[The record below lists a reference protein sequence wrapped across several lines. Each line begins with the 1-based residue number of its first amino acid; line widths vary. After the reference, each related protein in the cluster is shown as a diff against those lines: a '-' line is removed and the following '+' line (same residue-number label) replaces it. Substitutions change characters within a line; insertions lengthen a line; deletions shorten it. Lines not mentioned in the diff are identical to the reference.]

1 MLVHGK
7 GLFFYVEENL
17 KMVLALV
24 LFIIMYVLLLLFPR
38 YRPWIALG
46 TALVFVI
53 LQIMP
58 LQEIL
63 GSINFNVLM
72 MIAGTMGIVS
82 LFIESGMP
90 SLMADII
97 VDKMPNVKW
106 TIVALALF
114 AGIVSAF
121 VDNVATVLMIA
132 PVAIAIARKF
142 EISPIAMVI
151 AISVS
156 SNLQGAAT
164 LVGDTTAI
172 LLGGYADMTFMDFF
186 VFHGKA
192 GIFWA
197 VELGA
202 LLTAGVLLIL
212 FRKETQPTVGKDRT
226 EVKDYVPTILLA
238 GTVVLLIIAS
248 FIPNT
253 PEYING
259 YICMT
264 LLISGLIW
272 NVIKKRS
279 LLGITKPVS
288 EIDYETLLLLTGL
301 FIVIGGITQAG
312 VIDEIAK
319 LFLKIGSGN
328 LFVIYMLIVWV
339 SVALSAFVDN
349 IPYVATMLPVVQG
362 IAAGMGV
369 EPYVLYFGLLI
380 GATLGGNLTPVG
392 ASANITAIGMLQREG
407 YIVKTRDFMRIG
419 IPFSLVAVLSGSIFV
434 WLVWGI

>member
-1 MLVHGK
+1 MHGK
-7 GLFFYVEENL
+7 GLFFYVEEIL

-24 LFIIMYVLLLLFPR
+24 LFVIMYVLLLLFPR

-46 TALVFVI
+46 TALIFVI
-53 LQIMP
+53 LGIMP
-58 LQEIL
+58 LEDIL

-90 SLMADII
+90 SLMADVI

-106 TIVALALF
+106 TIVSLALF

-142 EISPIAMVI
+142 DISPIAMVI

-192 GIFWA
+192 GVFWA

-202 LLTAGVLLIL
+202 VLTAIVLLIL
-212 FRKETQPTVGKDRT
+212 FRKETQPTIGKDRAVVT
-226 EVKDYVPTILLA
+226 SYVPSVLLA
-238 GTVVLLIIAS
+238 GTVILLIVAS

-253 PEYING
+253 PAYING
-259 YICMT
+259 YICIS
-264 LLISGLIW
+264 LLIIGLIW

-279 LLGITKPVS
+279 YLGITKPIS

-301 FIVIGGITQAG
+301 FIVIGGITHAG

-319 LFLKIGSGN
+319 LFLKVGSGN
-328 LFVIYMLIVWV
+328 LFVIYLLIVWV

-407 YIVKTRDFMRIG
+407 YIVKTKDFMRIG
-419 IPFSLVAVLSGSIFV
+419 IPFSLVAVLSGSIFI

>member
-132 PVAIAIARKF
+132 PV
-142 EISPIAMVI
+142 
-151 AISVS
+151 S

-264 LLISGLIW
+264 LLIIGLIW

>member
-1 MLVHGK
+1 
-7 GLFFYVEENL
+7 
-17 KMVLALV
+17 MVLALV

-248 FIPNT
+248 FFPI
-253 PEYING
+253 
-259 YICMT
+259 M
-264 LLISGLIW
+264 
-272 NVIKKRS
+272 
-279 LLGITKPVS
+279 
-288 EIDYETLLLLTGL
+288 
-301 FIVIGGITQAG
+301 
-312 VIDEIAK
+312 
-319 LFLKIGSGN
+319 
-328 LFVIYMLIVWV
+328 
-339 SVALSAFVDN
+339 
-349 IPYVATMLPVVQG
+349 
-362 IAAGMGV
+362 
-369 EPYVLYFGLLI
+369 
-380 GATLGGNLTPVG
+380 
-392 ASANITAIGMLQREG
+392 
-407 YIVKTRDFMRIG
+407 
-419 IPFSLVAVLSGSIFV
+419 FSLSEQVSMKRVQAVSI
-434 WLVWGI
+434 LLKSR

>member
-121 VDNVATVLMIA
+121 VDNVATLLMIA

-264 LLISGLIW
+264 LLIIGLIW

-349 IPYVATMLPVVQG
+349 IPYVVTMLPVVQG

>member
-1 MLVHGK
+1 MHGK
-7 GLFFYVEENL
+7 GLFFYVEEIL

-24 LFIIMYVLLLLFPR
+24 LFVIMYVLLLLFPR

-46 TALVFVI
+46 TALIFVI
-53 LQIMP
+53 LGIMP
-58 LQEIL
+58 LEDIL

-90 SLMADII
+90 SLMADVI

-106 TIVALALF
+106 TIVSLALF

-142 EISPIAMVI
+142 DISPIAMVI

-192 GIFWA
+192 GVFWA

-202 LLTAGVLLIL
+202 LLTAVVLLIL
-212 FRKETQPTVGKDRT
+212 FRKETQPTIGKDRAVVT
-226 EVKDYVPTILLA
+226 SYVPSVLLA
-238 GTVVLLIIAS
+238 GTVILLIVAS

-253 PEYING
+253 PAYING
-259 YICMT
+259 YICIS
-264 LLISGLIW
+264 LLIIGLLW

-279 LLGITKPVS
+279 YLGITKPIS

-301 FIVIGGITQAG
+301 FIVIGGITHAG

-319 LFLKIGSGN
+319 LFLKVGSGN
-328 LFVIYMLIVWV
+328 LFVIYLLIVWV

-407 YIVKTRDFMRIG
+407 YIVKTKDFMRIG
-419 IPFSLVAVLSGSIFV
+419 IPFSLVAVLSGSIFIWV
-434 WLVWGI
+434 VWGI

>member
-1 MLVHGK
+1 MHGK
-7 GLFFYVEENL
+7 GLFFYVEEIL

-24 LFIIMYVLLLLFPR
+24 LFVIMYVLLLLFPR

-46 TALVFVI
+46 TALIFVI
-53 LQIMP
+53 LGIMP
-58 LQEIL
+58 LEDIL

-90 SLMADII
+90 SLMADVI

-106 TIVALALF
+106 TIVSLALF

-142 EISPIAMVI
+142 DISPIAMVI

-172 LLGGYADMTFMDFF
+172 LLGGYADMTFIDFF

-192 GIFWA
+192 GVFWA

-202 LLTAGVLLIL
+202 VLTAIVLLIL
-212 FRKETQPTVGKDRT
+212 FRKETQPTIGKDRAVVT
-226 EVKDYVPTILLA
+226 SYVPSVLLA
-238 GTVVLLIIAS
+238 GTVILLIVAS

-253 PEYING
+253 PAYING
-259 YICMT
+259 YICIS
-264 LLISGLIW
+264 LLIIGLIW

-279 LLGITKPVS
+279 YLGITKPIS

-301 FIVIGGITQAG
+301 FIVIGGITHAG

-319 LFLKIGSGN
+319 LFLKVGSGN
-328 LFVIYMLIVWV
+328 LFVIYLLIVWV

-407 YIVKTRDFMRIG
+407 YIVKTKDFMRIG
-419 IPFSLVAVLSGSIFV
+419 IPFSLVAVLSGSIFI

>member
-226 EVKDYVPTILLA
+226 VVKDYVPTILLA

-264 LLISGLIW
+264 LLIIGLIW

-288 EIDYETLLLLTGL
+288 EIDYETLLLLTGQ

>member
-1 MLVHGK
+1 MHGK
-7 GLFFYVEENL
+7 GLFFYVEEIL

-24 LFIIMYVLLLLFPR
+24 LFVIMYVLLLLFPR

-46 TALVFVI
+46 TALIFVI
-53 LQIMP
+53 LGIMP
-58 LQEIL
+58 LEDIL

-90 SLMADII
+90 SLMADVI

-106 TIVALALF
+106 TIVSLALF

-142 EISPIAMVI
+142 DISPIAMVI

-192 GIFWA
+192 GVFWA

-202 LLTAGVLLIL
+202 LLTAVVLLIL
-212 FRKETQPTVGKDRT
+212 FRKETQPTIGKDRAVVT
-226 EVKDYVPTILLA
+226 SYVPSVLLA
-238 GTVVLLIIAS
+238 GTVILLIVAS

-253 PEYING
+253 PAYING
-259 YICMT
+259 YICIS
-264 LLISGLIW
+264 LLIIGLIW

-279 LLGITKPVS
+279 YLGITKPIS

-301 FIVIGGITQAG
+301 FIVIGGITHAG

-319 LFLKIGSGN
+319 LFLKVGSGN
-328 LFVIYMLIVWV
+328 LFVIYLLIVWV

-407 YIVKTRDFMRIG
+407 HIVKTKDFMRIG
-419 IPFSLVAVLSGSIFV
+419 IPFSLVAVLSGSIFI

>member
-1 MLVHGK
+1 
-7 GLFFYVEENL
+7 
-17 KMVLALV
+17 MVLALV

-226 EVKDYVPTILLA
+226 VVKDYVPTILLA

-264 LLISGLIW
+264 LLIIGLIW

>member
-212 FRKETQPTVGKDRT
+212 FRKETQPTVGEDRT

-264 LLISGLIW
+264 LLIIGLIW

>member
-1 MLVHGK
+1 MHGK
-7 GLFFYVEENL
+7 GLFFYVEEIL

-24 LFIIMYVLLLLFPR
+24 LFVIMYVLLLLFPR

-46 TALVFVI
+46 TALIFVI
-53 LQIMP
+53 LGIMP
-58 LQEIL
+58 LEDIL

-90 SLMADII
+90 SLMADVI

-106 TIVALALF
+106 TIVSLALF

-142 EISPIAMVI
+142 DISPIAMVI

-192 GIFWA
+192 GVFWA

-202 LLTAGVLLIL
+202 LLTAVVLLIL
-212 FRKETQPTVGKDRT
+212 FRKETQPTIGKDRAVVT
-226 EVKDYVPTILLA
+226 SYVPSVLLA
-238 GTVVLLIIAS
+238 GTVILLIVAS

-253 PEYING
+253 PAYING
-259 YICMT
+259 YICIS
-264 LLISGLIW
+264 LLIIGLIW

-279 LLGITKPVS
+279 YLGITKPIS

-301 FIVIGGITQAG
+301 FIVIGGITHAG

-319 LFLKIGSGN
+319 LFLKVGSGN
-328 LFVIYMLIVWV
+328 LFVIYLLIVWV

-407 YIVKTRDFMRIG
+407 YIVKTKDFMRIG
-419 IPFSLVAVLSGSIFV
+419 IPFSLVAVLSGSIFIWV
-434 WLVWGI
+434 VWGI

>member
-1 MLVHGK
+1 MHGK
-7 GLFFYVEENL
+7 GLFFYVEEIL

-24 LFIIMYVLLLLFPR
+24 LFVIMYVLLLLFPR

-46 TALVFVI
+46 TALIFVI
-53 LQIMP
+53 LGIMP
-58 LQEIL
+58 LEDIL

-90 SLMADII
+90 SLMADVI

-106 TIVALALF
+106 TIVSLALF
-114 AGIVSAF
+114 AGLVSAF

-142 EISPIAMVI
+142 DISPIAMVI

-192 GIFWA
+192 GVFWA

-202 LLTAGVLLIL
+202 LLTAVVLLIL
-212 FRKETQPTVGKDRT
+212 FRKETQPTIGKDRAVVT
-226 EVKDYVPTILLA
+226 SYVPSVLLA
-238 GTVVLLIIAS
+238 GTVILLIVAS

-253 PEYING
+253 PAYING
-259 YICMT
+259 YICIS
-264 LLISGLIW
+264 LLIIGLIW

-279 LLGITKPVS
+279 YLGITKPIS

-301 FIVIGGITQAG
+301 FIVIGGITHAG

-319 LFLKIGSGN
+319 LFLKVGSGN
-328 LFVIYMLIVWV
+328 LFVIYLLIVWV

-407 YIVKTRDFMRIG
+407 YIVKTKDFMRIG
-419 IPFSLVAVLSGSIFV
+419 IPFSLVAVLSGSIFI

>member
-1 MLVHGK
+1 MHGK
-7 GLFFYVEENL
+7 GLFFYVEEIL

-24 LFIIMYVLLLLFPR
+24 LFVIMYVLLLLFPR

-46 TALVFVI
+46 TALIFVI
-53 LQIMP
+53 LGIMP
-58 LQEIL
+58 LEDIL

-90 SLMADII
+90 SLMADVI

-106 TIVALALF
+106 TIVSLALF

-142 EISPIAMVI
+142 DISPIAMVI

-192 GIFWA
+192 GVFWA

-202 LLTAGVLLIL
+202 LLTAVVLLIL
-212 FRKETQPTVGKDRT
+212 FRKETQPTIGKDRAVVT
-226 EVKDYVPTILLA
+226 SYVPSVLLA
-238 GTVVLLIIAS
+238 GTVILLIVAS

-253 PEYING
+253 PAYING
-259 YICMT
+259 YICIS
-264 LLISGLIW
+264 LLIIGLIW

-279 LLGITKPVS
+279 YLGITKPIS

-301 FIVIGGITQAG
+301 FIVIGGITHAG

-319 LFLKIGSGN
+319 LFLKVGSGN
-328 LFVIYMLIVWV
+328 LFVIYLMIVWV

-407 YIVKTRDFMRIG
+407 YIVKTKDFMRIG
-419 IPFSLVAVLSGSIFV
+419 IPFSLVAVLSGSIFI
-434 WLVWGI
+434 WLVWGT